1 MMENDQYMKPDYIFE
16 VSWEVCNKVGGIYTV
31 LSTKARQLT
40 ERFGDHYILLG
51 PDVRKET
58 DEDPDFIED
67 KTLMIAWQEKA
78 ASEGLHFHI
87 GRWNISGRPIVIQVD
102 FTTFFPN
109 KNKIFAKF
117 WETYKLDSLSG
128 GWDYIE
134 PALFGYAAGRIIE
147 SYYEFYLSGQDKII
161 AHFHEWMT
169 GTGILYLNEFMP
181 QAATVFT
188 THATTLGRSIA
199 GNGLPLYKNL
209 TTYDPDTTAQNFN
222 LRSKYS
228 LEFHSANTCDVFTTV
243 SPVTARECEH
253 FLRRKV
259 SVITPNGFEESFVP
273 VGDEFAR
280 RREVARLRMTA
291 VTEALLNQH
300 IPEDSLWILTSG
312 RYEFRNKG
320 IDLFIDSLGRINKD
334 PDVKRPVLAVIAVPG
349 NQKGPDEAMLQRMKQ
364 TDFGQPITGV
374 YLTHLLWDPAND
386 AVLRRI
392 QENELFNRPE
402 DKVKIIFI
410 PSYLNGHDGVFN
422 LDYYDFVIGFDVST
436 FASYYE
442 PWGYTP
448 LESLAFHVP
457 AMITSL
463 SGFGQWIRGYNPNT
477 EPGLVVLDRDD
488 DNDGAVVEQMIVNIN
503 KALAWDAS
511 QFEAARNQA
520 FDLSRLTL
528 WDKLISYYLEAYE
541 MALKISL
548 TRSDQYLSKQQT
560 DIGALLQQAI
570 VVKPEWRKILV
581 SPTLP
586 EKFHMLTEL
595 AWNLWWTW
603 NNDAISLFEEIDPV
617 LWRNSRQNPLSL
629 IEGITIEK
637 LHCLEKNPRF
647 MEKLQ
652 AVYKRFKQYMDVPR
666 KSGKDLV
673 AYFSME
679 YGLHDTLKMYS
690 GGLGVLAGDYIKE
703 ASDCNTNLVAVGLIY
718 RYGYFTQVISLFGD
732 QVARYEALK
741 FSHLPL
747 TPARGSDGDWIRVSV
762 ALPGRVVYAKVWI
775 LQVGRISVYLMDA
788 DIPENSEADR
798 AISFNLYGGD
808 EEMRFKQEL
817 LLGVGGIRLLDVLG
831 IYPDLFHINEGHGA
845 FIGLERLRKY
855 VQHDRLNF
863 MEALEVVRSSTLFT
877 THTPVAAGHDHFTE
891 DLLRTYIPHYADRLH
906 ITWDVF
912 MNLGRMHKGNTGDKF
927 SMSVLA
933 VNFAQEVN
941 GVSRLHGQV
950 SQEMFSPLFDG
961 YFTNEIPVGYVT
973 NGVHYPTWTA
983 PIWKKLHEEVF
994 GPAFFSDQSNP
1005 EHWKKIHQVP
1015 DAKIW
1020 EIRNQLRKDLV
1031 EYLRDKVT
1039 RDLTM
1044 RQENPKLI
1052 FQTIETLNEQTL
1064 TVGFARRFATYK
1076 RAHLLFTNLERLD
1089 GLINNPTRPIQF
1101 IFAGKAH
1108 PRDKAGQDL
1117 IKRIIDISKRPEFI
1131 GKIIFLENYEI
1142 ELSKKLIPGVD
1153 IWLNTPTRPMEASG
1167 TSGEKAV
1174 MNGVINLSVLDGWWA
1189 EGYHPDAGFAIPE
1202 GRMYQD
1208 QHYQDE
1214 LDAEIL
1220 YNLLEDKIMP
1230 LFYTRNGDNIPVEWI
1245 QYVKNT
1251 FSEIAPHFT
1260 MKRMLNDYKSNYYNK
1275 LLARSAEIRKD
1286 DYFLARRVAKWKI
1299 KVASNWE
1306 RIEVL
1311 EVKVPD
1317 PSISPLKL
1325 GELFEAEVVLLIP
1338 EISCEDIGVEAL
1350 FGQKDNGDVKNILWV
1365 KEMEMK
1371 KLGDNRV
1378 SFSCSFHMDRAGG
1391 YDYIFRIFPKSE
1403 LVPYRQSLRLVKWI

>member
-1 MMENDQYMKPDYIFE
+1 MKPDYIFE

-51 PDVRKET
+51 PDVWKET
-58 DEDPDFIED
+58 DENPDFIED
-67 KTLMIAWQEKA
+67 KNLMAAWQEKA

-87 GRWNISGRPIVIQVD
+87 GRWNVSGNPIVIQVD
-102 FTTFFPN
+102 FTTFFSN

-128 GWDYIE
+128 GWDYVE

-147 SYYEFYLSGQDKII
+147 SYYEFHLSGQDKII

-209 TTYDPDTTAQNFN
+209 QTYDPEGTAQNFN
-222 LRSKYS
+222 LKSKFS
-228 LEFHSANTCDVFTTV
+228 LEYLSAKTCDVFTTV
-243 SPVTARECEH
+243 SPITAGECEH
-253 FLRRKV
+253 FLRQKV
-259 SVITPNGFEESFVP
+259 SVVTPNGFENAFVP
-273 VGDEFAR
+273 EGDDFIIKRQAAR
-280 RREVARLRMTA
+280 HRVKK

-320 IDLFIDSLGRINKD
+320 LDLFIDSLGNLNRD
-334 PDVKRPVLAVIAVPG
+334 PDLQRSMLAVIAVPG
-349 NQKGPDEAMLQRMKQ
+349 NHKGPDEAMVQRMEN
-364 TDFGQPITGV
+364 TDFFHPITGV
-374 YLTHLLWDPAND
+374 YLTHLLWDPSND

-392 QENELFNRPE
+392 QENGLLNRPE
-402 DKVKIIFI
+402 DKIKIIFI
-410 PSYLNGHDGVFN
+410 PSYLNGRDGVFN
-422 LDYYDFVIGFDVST
+422 LSYYDFVIGFDVST
-436 FASYYE
+436 FPSYYE

-463 SGFGQWIRGYNPNT
+463 SGFGQWIRNIDPDT
-477 EPGLVVLDRDD
+477 EPGLIVLDRDD
-488 DNDGAVVEQMIVNIN
+488 ENDRSVVDQMIMNIR
-503 KALAWDAS
+503 KALAWNADELESARDKAFKLS
-511 QFEAARNQA
+511 Q
-520 FDLSRLTL
+520 TVL
-528 WDKLISYYLEAYE
+528 WDHLISYYVEAYE
-541 MALKISL
+541 IALKKSL
-548 TRSDQYLSKQQT
+548 ARSDQYLSKQQV
-560 DIGALLQQAI
+560 DISALIQQVT

-586 EKFHMLTEL
+586 EKFHMLTDL

-603 NNDAISLFEEIDPV
+603 NDDAIALFEEIDPV
-617 LWRNSRQNPLSL
+617 LWRESRQNPQSL
-629 IEGITIEK
+629 IEGITIDKIHE
-637 LHCLEKNPRF
+637 LEQNREF
-647 MEKLQ
+647 MNKLQ
-652 AVYKRFKQYMDVPR
+652 AVYARFRKYMDVETNHQD
-666 KSGKDLV
+666 DLV

-679 YGLHDTLKMYS
+679 YGLHDSLKMYS

-703 ASDCNTNLVAVGLIY
+703 ASDSNANMVAVGLIY

-732 QVARYEALK
+732 QVARYETLK

-747 TPARGSDGDWIRVSV
+747 TPARGSDGEWIRVSV

-775 LQVGRISVYLMDA
+775 LKVGRISLYLMDA
-788 DIPENSEADR
+788 DIPENNEADR
-798 AISFNLYGGD
+798 SISFNLYGGD

-831 IYPDLFHINEGHGA
+831 IQPAIYHINEGHGA
-845 FIGLERLRKY
+845 FAGLERLRKY
-855 VQHDRLNF
+855 VQVEKLNF

-891 DLLRTYIPHYADRLH
+891 DLLRTYIPHYADRLN
-906 ITWDVF
+906 ITWEAF
-912 MNLGRMHKGNTGDKF
+912 TNLGRMYKNRPDDKF

-933 VNFAQEVN
+933 VNFSQGVN
-941 GVSRLHGQV
+941 GVSRLHGRV

-961 YFTNEIPVGYVT
+961 YFANEIPVGYVT

-983 PIWKKLHEEVF
+983 PTWKKLHGEVF
-994 GPAFFSDQSNP
+994 GPGFIHDQSNP
-1005 EHWKKIHQVP
+1005 EHWKKIHGVS
-1015 DAKIW
+1015 DSKIW
-1020 EIRNQLRKDLV
+1020 EIRNQLRKELI
-1031 EYLRDKVT
+1031 EYLREKMT
-1039 RDLTM
+1039 RDLTL

-1052 FQTIETLNEQTL
+1052 FQTIETLNEHTL
-1064 TVGFARRFATYK
+1064 TIGFARRFATYK
-1076 RAHLLFTNLERLD
+1076 RAHLLFSNLERLD
-1089 GLINNPTRPIQF
+1089 GLINNPDFPIQF

-1117 IKRIIDISKRPEFI
+1117 IKRIIEISKRPEFI
-1131 GKIIFLENYEI
+1131 GRIIFLENYEI

-1174 MNGVINLSVLDGWWA
+1174 MNGVVNLSVLDGWWA
-1189 EGYHPDAGFAIPE
+1189 EGYRPEAGFAIPE
-1202 GRMYQD
+1202 GRMYRD

-1214 LDAEIL
+1214 LDAEII
-1220 YNLLEDKIMP
+1220 YNLLEDKIIPM
-1230 LFYTRNGDNIPVEWI
+1230 FYKRNAENTPVEWI
-1245 QYVKNT
+1245 QYIKNT
-1251 FSEIAPHFT
+1251 FSLIAPHYT
-1260 MKRMLNDYKSNYYNK
+1260 MKRMLNDYQSIYYKK
-1275 LLARSAEIRKD
+1275 LQDRTREIIKD
-1286 DYFLARRVAKWKI
+1286 DYQLARRVAKWKR
-1299 KVASNWE
+1299 KLVSNWDN
-1306 RIEVL
+1306 IEVL
-1311 EVKVPD
+1311 DVKVPD

-1325 GELFEAEVVLLIP
+1325 GEVFEAEVTLLIP
-1338 EISCEDIGVEAL
+1338 EISCHDIGVEAL
-1350 FGQKDNGDVKNILWV
+1350 FGQKDNGEVKNILWV

-1371 KLGDNRV
+1371 KLEDNRV
-1378 SFSCSFHMDRAGG
+1378 QYRCSFQLDRAGG
-1391 YDYIFRIFPKSE
+1391 YDYIFRIFPKSD
-1403 LVPYRQSLRLVKWI
+1403 LVPHKQSLRLVKWI

>member
-1 MMENDQYMKPDYIFE
+1 MKPDYIFE

-40 ERFGDHYILLG
+40 ERFGDRYILLG
-51 PDVRKET
+51 PDVWKET
-58 DEDPDFIED
+58 DENPDFIED
-67 KTLMIAWQEKA
+67 KTLMPAWQERA
-78 ASEGLHFHI
+78 ASEGLHFHL
-87 GRWNISGRPIVIQVD
+87 GRWNVTGHPIVIQVD
-102 FTTFFPN
+102 FTTFFTS

-134 PALFGYAAGRIIE
+134 PALFGYAAARIIE
-147 SYYEFYLSGQDKII
+147 SYYEFHLSGQDKII

-188 THATTLGRSIA
+188 THATTLGRSVA

-209 TTYDPDTTAQNFN
+209 TTYDPEATAQNFN
-222 LRSKYS
+222 MKSKFS
-228 LEFHSANTCDVFTTV
+228 LEYHSANTCDVFTTV
-243 SPVTARECEH
+243 SPVTAMECSH
-253 FLRRKV
+253 FLRRDV
-259 SVITPNGFEESFVP
+259 NVVTPNGFENSFVP
-273 VGDEFAR
+273 EGSDFLVKREEAR
-280 RREVARLRMTA
+280 SRVRKVA
-291 VTEALLNQH
+291 EALLNQPL
-300 IPEDSLWILTSG
+300 PEDSLWILTSG

-320 IDLFIDSLGRINKD
+320 IDLFIDSLGRLNRD
-334 PDVKRPVLAVIAVPG
+334 PDTKRPILAVIAMPG
-349 NQKGPDEAMLQRMKQ
+349 NQKGPDEAMLQRMPNP
-364 TDFGQPITGV
+364 DFNQPITGV
-374 YLTHLLWDPAND
+374 YLTHLLWDPSND

-392 QENELFNRPE
+392 QENGLFNRPE

-410 PSYLNGHDGVFN
+410 PSYLNGRDGVFN
-422 LDYYDFVIGFDVST
+422 LTYYDFVIGFDVST

-463 SGFGQWIRGYNPNT
+463 SGFGQWIRNHDPET
-477 EPGLVVLDRDD
+477 EPGLVILERDD
-488 DNDGAVVEQMIVNIN
+488 ENDRAVVDQMITNIK
-503 KALAWDAS
+503 KALDWDTAE
-511 QFEAARNQA
+511 FESARNQA
-520 FDLSRLTL
+520 FQLSQLVL

-541 MALKISL
+541 IALKKSL
-548 TRSDQYLSKQQT
+548 TRSDQYLSKQVV
-560 DIGALLQQAI
+560 DISALLQQVTI
-570 VVKPEWRKILV
+570 VKPEWRKILV

-603 NNDAISLFEEIDPV
+603 NSDAISLFEEIDPE
-617 LWRNSRQNPLSL
+617 LWKESRQNPLSL
-629 IEGITIEK
+629 IEAITIDK
-637 LHCLEKNPRF
+637 IHYLEQNPKF
-647 MEKLQ
+647 MAKLQ
-652 AVYKRFKQYMDVPR
+652 TVYQRFRGYMDVER
-666 KSGKDLV
+666 NGKDDLV

-679 YGLHDTLKMYS
+679 YGLHDSLKMYS

-703 ASDCNTNLVAVGLIY
+703 ASDSNANMVAVGLIY

-747 TPARGSDGDWIRVSV
+747 TPARSSEGEWIRVSV

-775 LQVGRISVYLMDA
+775 LQVGRISLYLMDA

-798 AISFNLYGGD
+798 SISFNLYGGD

-831 IYPDLFHINEGHGA
+831 IHPDIYHINEGHGA

-855 VQHDRLNF
+855 VQIEKLNF

-891 DLLRTYIPHYADRLH
+891 DLLRTYIPHYADRLN
-906 ITWDVF
+906 ITWDSF
-912 MNLGRMHKGNTGDKF
+912 MNMGRMHKNRPEDKF

-933 VNFAQEVN
+933 VNFSQEVN
-941 GVSRLHGQV
+941 GVSRLHGRV

-961 YFTNEIPVGYVT
+961 YFANEIPVGYVT
-973 NGVHYPTWTA
+973 NGVHYPSWTA
-983 PIWKKLHEEVF
+983 PAWRKLHEEAF
-994 GPAFFSDQSNP
+994 GSEFLHDQSNP
-1005 EHWKKIHQVP
+1005 DHWKKIHGVP

-1020 EIRNQLRKDLV
+1020 EVRNQLRRELI
-1031 EYLRDKVT
+1031 EYLRDKVA
-1039 RDLTM
+1039 RDLTL

-1052 FQTIETLNEQTL
+1052 FQTIETLSEHTL
-1064 TVGFARRFATYK
+1064 TIGFARRFATYK
-1076 RAHLLFTNLERLD
+1076 RAHLLFSNLERLD
-1089 GLINNPTRPIQF
+1089 GLINNPDYPIQF

-1142 ELSKKLIPGVD
+1142 GLSKKLIPGVD

-1174 MNGVINLSVLDGWWA
+1174 MNGVVNLSVLDGWWA
-1189 EGYHPDAGFAIPE
+1189 EGYRPEAGFAIPE

-1230 LFYTRNGDNIPVEWI
+1230 MFYRRNTENVPVEWI
-1245 QYVKNT
+1245 RYIKNT
-1251 FSEIAPHFT
+1251 FSEIAPHYT
-1260 MKRMLNDYKSNYYNK
+1260 MKRMLNDYQSKYYSK
-1275 LLARSAEIRKD
+1275 LFTRIKEVRKD
-1286 DYFLARRVAKWKI
+1286 DYHLARRVAKWKR
-1299 KVASNWE
+1299 KLVSNWDK
-1306 RIEVL
+1306 IEVIDM
-1311 EVKVPD
+1311 KVPD
-1317 PSISPLKL
+1317 LSISPLKL
-1325 GELFEAEVVLLIP
+1325 GEVFEAQVTLLIH
-1338 EISCEDIGVEAL
+1338 EISCNDIGVEAL
-1350 FGQKDNGDVKNILWV
+1350 FGQKDNGEVNNILWV
-1365 KEMEMK
+1365 KEMEAK
-1371 KLGDNRV
+1371 KLEDNRV
-1378 SFSCSFHMDRAGG
+1378 LYSCSFQLDRAGG
-1391 YDYIFRIFPKSE
+1391 YDYIFRIYPKSD
-1403 LVPYRQSLRLVKWI
+1403 LVPHKQSLRLVKWI

>member
-1 MMENDQYMKPDYIFE
+1 MKPDYIFE

-51 PDVRKET
+51 PDVWKET
-58 DEDPDFIED
+58 DENPDFIED
-67 KTLMIAWQEKA
+67 KTLMPAWQERA

-87 GRWNISGRPIVIQVD
+87 GHWNVTGHPIVIQVD
-102 FTTFFPN
+102 FTTFFTS

-134 PALFGYAAGRIIE
+134 PALFGYAAARIIE
-147 SYYEFYLSGQDKII
+147 SYYEFHLSGQDKII

-188 THATTLGRSIA
+188 THATTLGRSVA

-209 TTYDPDTTAQNFN
+209 TTYDPEATAQNFN
-222 LRSKYS
+222 MKSKFS
-228 LEFHSANTCDVFTTV
+228 LEYHSANTCDVFTTV
-243 SPVTARECEH
+243 SPVTAMECSH
-253 FLRRKV
+253 FLRRDV
-259 SVITPNGFEESFVP
+259 NVVTPNGFENSFVP
-273 VGDEFAR
+273 EGSDFLEKREAAR
-280 RREVARLRMTA
+280 SRVKKVA
-291 VTEALLNQH
+291 EALLNQH
-300 IPEDSLWILTSG
+300 LPEDSLWILTSG

-320 IDLFIDSLGRINKD
+320 IDLFIDSLGRLNRD
-334 PDVKRPVLAVIAVPG
+334 PDTKRPILAVIAMPG
-349 NQKGPDEAMLQRMKQ
+349 NQKGPDEAMLQRMQ
-364 TDFGQPITGV
+364 NPDFNQPITGV
-374 YLTHLLWDPAND
+374 YLTHLLWDPSND

-392 QENELFNRPE
+392 QENGLFNRPE

-410 PSYLNGHDGVFN
+410 PSYLNGRDGVFN
-422 LDYYDFVIGFDVST
+422 LTYYDFVIGFDVST

-463 SGFGQWIRGYNPNT
+463 SGFGQWIRNHDPET
-477 EPGLVVLDRDD
+477 EPGLVILERDD
-488 DNDGAVVEQMIVNIN
+488 ENDRAVVDQMITNIK
-503 KALAWDAS
+503 KALAWDTAE
-511 QFEAARNQA
+511 FESARNQA
-520 FDLSRLTL
+520 FRLSQLVL

-541 MALKISL
+541 IALKKSL
-548 TRSDQYLSKQQT
+548 TRSDQYLSKQVV
-560 DIGALLQQAI
+560 DISALLQQVTI
-570 VVKPEWRKILV
+570 VKPDWRKILV

-603 NNDAISLFEEIDPV
+603 NSDAISLFEEIDPV
-617 LWRNSRQNPLSL
+617 LWKESRQNPLSL
-629 IEGITIEK
+629 IEAITIDK
-637 LHCLEKNPRF
+637 IHDLEQNPKF
-647 MEKLQ
+647 MAKLQ
-652 AVYKRFKQYMDVPR
+652 TVYQRFRGYMDVER
-666 KSGKDLV
+666 NGKDDLV

-679 YGLHDTLKMYS
+679 YGLHDSLKMYS

-703 ASDCNTNLVAVGLIY
+703 ASDSNANMVAVGLIY

-747 TPARGSDGDWIRVSV
+747 TPARSNEGEWIRVSV

-775 LQVGRISVYLMDA
+775 LQVGRISLYLMDA

-798 AISFNLYGGD
+798 SISFNLYGGD

-831 IYPDLFHINEGHGA
+831 VHPDIYHINEGHGA

-855 VQHDRLNF
+855 VQIEKLNF

-891 DLLRTYIPHYADRLH
+891 DLLRTYIPHYADRLN
-906 ITWDVF
+906 ITWDSF
-912 MNLGRMHKGNTGDKF
+912 MNLGRMHKNRPEDKF

-933 VNFAQEVN
+933 VNFSQEVN
-941 GVSRLHGQV
+941 GVSRLHGRV

-961 YFTNEIPVGYVT
+961 YFANEIPVGYVT
-973 NGVHYPTWTA
+973 NGVHYPSWTA
-983 PIWKKLHEEVF
+983 PAWRKLHEEAF
-994 GPAFFSDQSNP
+994 GSEFLHDQSNP
-1005 EHWKKIHQVP
+1005 DHWKKIHGVP

-1020 EIRNQLRKDLV
+1020 EVRNQLRRELI
-1031 EYLRDKVT
+1031 EYLRDKVA
-1039 RDLTM
+1039 RDLTL

-1052 FQTIETLNEQTL
+1052 FQTIETLSEHTL
-1064 TVGFARRFATYK
+1064 TIGFARRFATYK
-1076 RAHLLFTNLERLD
+1076 RAHLLFSNLERLD
-1089 GLINNPTRPIQF
+1089 GLINNPDYPIQF

-1142 ELSKKLIPGVD
+1142 GLSKKLIPGVD

-1174 MNGVINLSVLDGWWA
+1174 MNGVVNLSVLDGWWA
-1189 EGYHPDAGFAIPE
+1189 EGYRPEAGFAIPE

-1230 LFYTRNGDNIPVEWI
+1230 MFYKRNAENVPVEWI
-1245 QYVKNT
+1245 RYIKNT
-1251 FSEIAPHFT
+1251 FSEIAPHYT
-1260 MKRMLNDYKSNYYNK
+1260 MKRMLNDYQSKYYSK
-1275 LLARSAEIRKD
+1275 LFTRIKEVRKD
-1286 DYFLARRVAKWKI
+1286 DYHLARRVAKWKR
-1299 KVASNWE
+1299 KLVSNWDK
-1306 RIEVL
+1306 IEVIDM
-1311 EVKVPD
+1311 KVPD
-1317 PSISPLKL
+1317 LSISPLKL
-1325 GELFEAEVVLLIP
+1325 GEVFEAQVTLLIH
-1338 EISCEDIGVEAL
+1338 EISCNDIGVEAL
-1350 FGQKDNGDVKNILWV
+1350 FGQKDNGEVNNILWV
-1365 KEMEMK
+1365 KEMEAK
-1371 KLGDNRV
+1371 KLEDNRV
-1378 SFSCSFHMDRAGG
+1378 LYSCSFQLDRAGG
-1391 YDYIFRIFPKSE
+1391 YDYIFRIYPKSD
-1403 LVPYRQSLRLVKWI
+1403 LVPHKQSLRLVKWI